1 MTEHSTLEERLSR
14 SLDRQAAGLT
24 DAPFGIAD
32 VRGRARSIR
41 NRRRGVAAG
50 VVAAVVAVALPTA
63 LLAGPGDDRTD
74 GVDPATPAS
83 TRATVLHDGVVTL
96 PDGREVAAPYDEVT
110 ELATL
115 SDGRIVLM
123 LPRRA
128 VVLDESGA
136 EQASY
141 PVLVN
146 DLTTGDEGR
155 TVAWIGADRRIQV
168 LESGQEAPTAMG
180 RVPRDVYAVEVVR
193 GDDCAEGLCTAWVG
207 DGTRITRY
215 VDLDG
220 SSPVAADTL
229 PFERVWDVSSTGEL
243 WAVELPPARD
253 EQYGCAALWHAVE
266 ARIVAETCET
276 SELRFSPDDRLLLGL
291 RGDNGMYGEASVLD
305 AELRPVLTYEPDGGQ
320 VISRAAWADATHLDV
335 SVVDPDTSTWS
346 LVRVGVDGST
356 EVLDGPAPGGNPE
369 SVAEYVFAE

>member
-1 MTEHSTLEERLSR
+1 MTENDTLEERLTR
-14 SLDRQAAGLT
+14 SLDRQVAGLT

-74 GVDPATPAS
+74 GVDPATPTP
-83 TRATVLHDGVVTL
+83 TRATALHDGVVTL
-96 PDGREVAAPYDEVT
+96 SDGREVAAPYDDVT

-115 SDGRIVLM
+115 TDGRIVLM

-155 TVAWIGADRRIQV
+155 TVGWIGADRRVQV
-168 LESGQEAPTAMG
+168 LESGQEAPTALA
-180 RVPRDVYAVEVVR
+180 RVPRDVYAVEVIR
-193 GDDCAEGLCTAWVG
+193 GYDCAEGLCTAWVG
-207 DGTRITRY
+207 DGTRVTQY

-220 SSPVAADTL
+220 SSPVTADTL

-243 WAVELPPARD
+243 WAVELPSGPD
-253 EQYGCAALWHAVE
+253 EQHGCSALWHAVE
-266 ARIVAETCET
+266 SQIVAETCET
-276 SELRFSPDDRLLLGL
+276 SELSFSPDDQHLLGL
-291 RGDNGMYGEASVLD
+291 VGDNNMYGEATVLD
-305 AELRPVLTYEPDGGQ
+305 ADLRPVLTYEPDDDQ
-320 VISRAAWADATHLDV
+320 AISQAVWADATRLDV
-335 SVVDPDTSTWS
+335 SVVDPDTSAWS